1 MPDVLSLPVD
11 PSTLMLVLAKITLL
25 LGLAVLGA
33 RLLRRATAGIRHFW
47 WLVVLVATLLIPVL
61 EFTQP
66 MRIAVIPAGVVPGA
80 RATYSPA
87 VEVASTEASP
97 ASPATIA
104 SPTTPALTSE
114 SPGTSSTP
122 PSITTRLQTSL
133 MLLRSLPPLTLIAMA
148 WLVGM
153 LISAAWL
160 LRSWLAASRI
170 VRRASVVSTSDWL
183 DPLYE
188 VADRIGLDDVPRVV
202 RSADVRMPFA
212 CGVRTPTIV
221 LPLSSDAWSLE
232 RRQAVLLHELAHV
245 RRNDLLGH
253 TFARLVCAVY
263 WFHPMVWMAA
273 GALRAESEQACD
285 DLAVSS
291 GTRPSD
297 YAEHLLDIVTS
308 VKGDATPAVAIAM
321 ARRSEFEGRMLAIL
335 DPERPRRNTTRRQAV
350 TLAGL
355 IGAVTLLVGAAAP
368 VTSSAPSATMTSM
381 AGLVQRA
388 DSTNVGRDA
397 VTPDA
402 VVHDAPAYNVPAY
415 DAPAYDAAA
424 HDAVV
429 RNAVTDSGREAEK
442 TTSET
447 RYLSVRPP
455 AAPAVPPSGQLG
467 RRVDQA
473 LSRVVTQFST
483 DVSTGILNALGP
495 AVGRQSMNS
504 GLAGFDSLP
513 MAERARLLVRILTTD
528 SSASIRR
535 VAAWGL
541 NEYLVVDPGVRT
553 ALITAL
559 RRDTDAKVR
568 EVAAWALADDPA
580 SRTTTSALI
589 DALRDVDSRVR
600 GTAAWAIGTLEAREA
615 EPALL
620 KALEDPEASVRSR
633 AAWALGN
640 VTPAQLPAGLTTHL
654 EDSGRDVRRAVT
666 WALYQIGDD
675 RAVPALLRAF
685 RAEKDPMVRRDMFRT
700 LVSLGEQSTEFIKQ
714 MLDNNDPDIR
724 EQAISLLAGRPQ
736 PTPWPWP
743 WPDPRPTPQR

>member
-1 MPDVLSLPVD
+1 MPDLLSLSMD
-11 PSTLMLVLAKITLL
+11 PSALLLVIAKITLL

-33 RLLRRATAGIRHFW
+33 RLLRRATAGIRHLW

-66 MRIAVIPAGVVPGA
+66 MRIAVIPAGVVPKPVVVS
-80 RATYSPA
+80 SPA
-87 VEVASTEASP
+87 LGAVSTEASP
-97 ASPATIA
+97 ASPPTIA
-104 SPTTPALTSE
+104 SPSTPALVSE
-114 SPGTSSTP
+114 LPGTSSAP
-122 PSITTRLQTSL
+122 PSITTRLQMSL
-133 MLLRSLPPLTLIAMA
+133 MTLRSLPPLTLIAMA
-148 WLVGM
+148 WLAGM

-160 LRSWLAASRI
+160 LRSWMAASRI

-335 DPERPRRNTTRRQAV
+335 DPERPRRNTTRRQAA

-368 VTSSAPSATMTSM
+368 VTSSAPIATTTSAEM
-381 AGLVQRA
+381 LVRRV
-388 DSTNVGRDA
+388 DSTSVGQETVTDDA
-397 VTPDA
+397 A
-402 VVHDAPAYNVPAY
+402 AHGAAAH
-415 DAPAYDAAA
+415 DAAA

-429 RNAVTDSGREAEK
+429 RNPVVDSGKDAEK
-442 TTSET
+442 ATRET
-447 RYLSVRPP
+447 RYLPVQPPVAPMVSPSV
-455 AAPAVPPSGQLG
+455 QLD

-483 DVSTGILNALGP
+483 DVSTGIVNALGLS
-495 AVGRQSMNS
+495 ARRQFTNS
-504 GLAGFDSLP
+504 GLAGLDSLSVT
-513 MAERARLLVRILTTD
+513 ERARLLVRILTTD

-541 NEYLVVDPGVRT
+541 NEYLAVDPGVRT

-589 DALRDVDSRVR
+589 DALRDVDPRVR

-620 KALEDPEASVRSR
+620 KALEDPETSVRSR

-640 VTPAQLPAGLTTHL
+640 VTPAQLPAGLTAHL

-675 RAVPALLRAF
+675 RAAPALLRAF
-685 RAEKDPMVRRDMFRT
+685 RAEKDPTIRRDMFRT

-714 MLDNNDPDIR
+714 MLDSDDPDIR
-724 EQAISLLAGRPQ
+724 EQAIALLAGRPG

-743 WPDPRPTPQR
+743 WPDPRPTPRM

>member
-1 MPDVLSLPVD
+1 MPDALSLSMD
-11 PSTLMLVLAKITLL
+11 PSALLLVIAKITLL

-33 RLLRRATAGIRHFW
+33 RLLRRATAGIRHLW

-66 MRIAVIPAGVVPGA
+66 MRLAVIPAGVVPA
-80 RATYSPA
+80 PLTVSSPA
-87 VEVASTEASP
+87 LGAASTEASP
-97 ASPATIA
+97 VSPPTIT
-104 SPTTPALTSE
+104 SPTTPALVSE
-114 SPGTSSTP
+114 LPGTSSAP
-122 PSITTRLQTSL
+122 SSITTRLQTYL
-133 MLLRSLPPLTLIAMA
+133 TTLRSLPPLTLIAMA
-148 WLVGM
+148 WLAGM
-153 LISAAWL
+153 LISTVWL
-160 LRSWLAASRI
+160 LRSWMAASRI

-221 LPLSSDAWSLE
+221 LLSSDTWSLE

-335 DPERPRRNTTRRQAV
+335 DPERPRRNTTRRQAA

-355 IGAVTLLVGAAAP
+355 IGAATLLVGAAAP
-368 VTSSAPSATMTSM
+368 VTSSAPIPTMTS
-381 AGLVQRA
+381 ADGLVQPA
-388 DSTNVGRDA
+388 DSTNVGQEA
-397 VTPDA
+397 VT
-402 VVHDAPAYNVPAY
+402 HDAQRMTRQH
-415 DAPAYDAAA
+415 DAAA

-429 RNAVTDSGREAEK
+429 RNAVTDAGREAEK
-442 TTSET
+442 ARRET
-447 RYLSVRPP
+447 RYLPVQPP
-455 AAPAVPPSGQLG
+455 VAPAISPSVQLD

-483 DVSTGILNALGP
+483 DVSTEILSALGL
-495 AVGRQSMNS
+495 AAGRRPMNS
-504 GLAGFDSLP
+504 GLAGFDSLSVT
-513 MAERARLLVRILTTD
+513 ERARLLVRILTTD

-541 NEYLVVDPGVRT
+541 NEYLAVDPGVRT

-568 EVAAWALADDPA
+568 EVAAWALADDSA

-600 GTAAWAIGTLEAREA
+600 GTAAWAIGARSA
-615 EPALL
+615 RGG
-620 KALEDPEASVRSR
+620 VR
-633 AAWALGN
+633 
-640 VTPAQLPAGLTTHL
+640 VAQSPRG
-654 EDSGRDVRRAVT
+654 SQRRC
-666 WALYQIGDD
+666 
-675 RAVPALLRAF
+675 VPA
-685 RAEKDPMVRRDMFRT
+685 RRGHWATSRRHT
-700 LVSLGEQSTEFIKQ
+700 CLPG
-714 MLDNNDPDIR
+714 
-724 EQAISLLAGRPQ
+724 
-736 PTPWPWP
+736 
-743 WPDPRPTPQR
+743 